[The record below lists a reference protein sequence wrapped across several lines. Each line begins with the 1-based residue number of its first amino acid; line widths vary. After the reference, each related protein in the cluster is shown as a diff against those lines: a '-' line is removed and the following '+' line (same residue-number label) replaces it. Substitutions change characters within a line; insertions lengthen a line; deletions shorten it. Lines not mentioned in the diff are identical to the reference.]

1 MTVFKTNTTGP
12 FIQESEFDTAVD
24 VVVHQPN
31 LEMEFGGFH
40 PSGYLFEKPVNREE
54 TLLHHS
60 QFVSTLRRF
69 NCNVHLVSNV
79 ILTAICDKEKRPLVE
94 DLACELLTYELS
106 SGFDQDML
114 NEDQKYLLTD
124 DYKKTVI
131 SGMSSAQLLRLIL
144 LRPTVYLKPSPKN
157 TPLIADYTK
166 TDPLANLVFCR
177 DQQMTTAAGLVMSR
191 MGSQQR
197 RDEVRVM
204 KFVLEQLGINII
216 GAIPEPETGEGGD
229 FIPFSKEISMIGVG
243 LRTTEGAGKYMM
255 DNDLFGTRYVA
266 LVHDRFDCNQD
277 RLHLDCVFNTINENL
292 CLLHEDLIPDDSTIR
307 REVDLY
313 EKKDDK
319 YELIEKDIHFARY
332 LESLGLE
339 IIPVPSDWQ
348 LNYACNHINLGKER
362 LVTIH
367 EGIAEVIR
375 NHPKFS
381 GIVEYVQFS
390 GITSMYGGAHCATQV
405 IRRKI

>member
-1 MTVFKTNTTGP
+1 MKKRLNE
-12 FIQESEFDTAVD
+12 FIQQSEFDVASDIVL
-24 VVVHQPN
+24 HQPN
-31 LEMEFGGFH
+31 LEIEFGGFH
-40 PSGYLFEKPVNREE
+40 PSGNLFEKPVNCEE
-54 TLLHHS
+54 TLLDHTR
-60 QFVSTLRRF
+60 FVSTLRKF
-69 NCNVHLVSNV
+69 DCNVHLVSNI
-79 ILTAICDKEKRPLVE
+79 ILKAIHDRNRRPLVE
-94 DLACELLTYELS
+94 DLACELLTYELCT
-106 SGFDQDML
+106 GFDGDTL
-114 NEDQKYLLTD
+114 NENQKYLLTD
-124 DYKKTVI
+124 EYKKISI

-144 LRPTVYLKPSPKN
+144 LRPTVFLKPSSNN
-157 TPLIADYTK
+157 TPLIADFTK
-166 TDPLANLVFCR
+166 TNPLANLVFCR
-177 DQQMTTAAGLVMSR
+177 DQQMTTAVGVIMSR
-191 MGSQQR
+191 MGSEQR